1 MHSSQPEIS
10 IITDNRRNQTLKIN
24 RQQSKSGK
32 EVVMSKNFVLPVLN
46 LLAVIGTIIVNGLAN
61 ALPLNGQ
68 NTGDISDRFVVYFT
82 PAGYVFSIW
91 GLIFLALVAFGLYQ
105 VLPAQWGNKR
115 LQRIGGWFLL
125 SSLANVAWLFLWHY
139 EFFIWTVPV
148 MLVLLLSLIV
158 IYQRLQIGRVKTS
171 AVEKWTV
178 DVPFG
183 LYLGWI
189 TVATIANITSIQYL
203 LKWDGWGISPELW
216 TAIMLGAGVIIA
228 ALVGKTRSD
237 IAYLL
242 VIIWAFVGI
251 AVKHPGVPPVS
262 LGAWVAAGLVALV
275 LVAVVLGAGR
285 RSATLQPTVK

>member
-1 MHSSQPEIS
+1 
-10 IITDNRRNQTLKIN
+10 
-24 RQQSKSGK
+24 
-32 EVVMSKNFVLPVLN
+32 MSKNFVLPVLN

-61 ALPLNGQ
+61 ALPLNGL
-68 NTGDISDRFVVYFT
+68 NTGEISDRFVVYFT

-105 VLPAQWGNKR
+105 VLPAQWDNKR
-115 LQRIGGWFLL
+115 LQRIGSWFLL

-158 IYQRLQIGRVKTS
+158 IYQRLQIGQVKTS
-171 AVEKWTV
+171 AMEKWTV
-178 DVPFG
+178 DVPFS

-189 TVATIANITSIQYL
+189 TVATIANITSILYL
-203 LKWDGWGISPELW
+203 LQWDGWGISPELW

-228 ALVGKTRSD
+228 ALVGKTRGD

-251 AVKHPGVPPVS
+251 AVKHPGVPLVS
-262 LGAWVAAGLVALV
+262 IGAWVAAGLVALV

-285 RSATLQPTVK
+285 RSATLQPAVK

>member
-1 MHSSQPEIS
+1 
-10 IITDNRRNQTLKIN
+10 
-24 RQQSKSGK
+24 
-32 EVVMSKNFVLPVLN
+32 MSKNFMLPVLN

-158 IYQRLQIGRVKTS
+158 IYQRLQIGRVKTR

-178 DVPFG
+178 DVPFS

-189 TVATIANITSIQYL
+189 TVATIANITSILYL

-228 ALVGKTRSD
+228 ALVGKTRGD

-242 VIIWAFVGI
+242 VIIWAIVGI
-251 AVKHPGVPPVS
+251 AVKHPGVPLVS

-285 RSATLQPTVK
+285 RSATLQPAVK